1 MENKKSFVARE
12 AGEVRETLQNLK
24 KHADTIE
31 ERLVKEPEDDRLQD
45 FLEDAQEGIEALE
58 PILADFEAD
67 GVDPE
72 ELVKYAEDLEEWQ
85 EKETEI
91 AEYLNKA

>member
-1 MENKKSFVARE
+1 LKHEKEDVAE
-12 AGEVRETLQNLK
+12 LLANLK
-24 KHADTIE
+24 KHADTID
-31 ERLVKEPEDDRLQD
+31 ERLTQEPSDDKLQD
-45 FLEDAQEGIEALE
+45 FLEDAQEGIDALE
-58 PILADFEAD
+58 PILADFEAE

-72 ELVKYAEDLEEWQ
+72 ELVKYAEDLEAWQ

>member
-1 MENKKSFVARE
+1 MENKRSFVARE
-12 AGEVRETLQNLK
+12 TGEVRETLQNLK
-24 KHADTIE
+24 KHADAIE
-31 ERLVKEPEDDRLQD
+31 ERLVKEPDDDKLQD
-45 FLEDAQEGIEALE
+45 FLEDAEEGVEALE
-58 PILADFEAD
+58 PILADFEAE

-85 EKETEI
+85 EKEAEI